1 MKLRLDEDAEISLP
15 LSLSGF
21 IARHIEQPAARHSN
35 PASLKISC
43 NPSSSASFLT
53 SAEPGTTR
61 ARIPDLTF
69 RPLAIFA
76 DARRSVIRELVEEP
90 TKATSIGVPRIGLP
104 GCHPICLLSCVTLL
118 DYGTS
123 FGL

>member
-53 SAEPGTTR
+53 SVEPGTTS

-76 DARRSVIRELVEEP
+76 AALRCVLRDLVQVP
-90 TKATSIGVPRIGLP
+90 TKATSLGITRLVLA
-104 GCHPICLLSCVTLL
+104 
-118 DYGTS
+118 D
-123 FGL
+123 